1 MKKFLISLGI
11 IITIPVFV
19 AILGCDNIKA
29 NAHSNSDDSG
39 PVYEDRDIKV
49 YRIQTGSHTQVTVA
63 YSKKSG
69 FVSACY

>member
-1 MKKFLISLGI
+1 MKNEKFLISLGI

-29 NAHSNSDDSG
+29 NAYNNSG

-49 YRIQTGSHTQVTVA
+49 YRIQTSSRMQVTVA

>member
-1 MKKFLISLGI
+1 MKKFLMLLGI
-11 IITIPVFV
+11 IIAIPVFT

-29 NAHSNSDDSG
+29 NAYSNSDNSG

-49 YRIQTGSHTQVTVA
+49 YRIQTSSRMQVTVA

-69 FVSACY
+69 FISACY

>member
-1 MKKFLISLGI
+1 MLLGVVI
-11 IITIPVFV
+11 IIPVFV

-29 NAHSNSDDSG
+29 NAYNDSDNSG

-49 YRIQTGSHTQVTVA
+49 YRIQTSTHTQVTVA

>member
-29 NAHSNSDDSG
+29 NAYNNSDNSG

-49 YRIQTGSHTQVTVA
+49 YRIQTSSRMQVTAA

>member
-1 MKKFLISLGI
+1 MLLGVAI
-11 IITIPVFV
+11 IIPVFV

-29 NAHSNSDDSG
+29 NAYNDSDNSG